1 MTDTGDPRI
10 DLIRDLIRD
19 VPDFP
24 KPGILFKDIAP
35 LLESGDGLRA
45 SVDLMCER
53 WSGSGVEVV
62 AGLESRGFPFG
73 AAVAYQLGV
82 GFAMLRK
89 PGKLPYE
96 KRGVDYALEYGTD
109 RIEMHVDSVKAGQ
122 KVLLVDDLLA
132 TGGTAGAAVALL
144 REAGA
149 DLVGVAFVVE
159 LAFLGGAA
167 KVDAPMQALL
177 TY

>member
-1 MTDTGDPRI
+1 MSDRLDI
-10 DLIRDLIRD
+10 IRACIRD

-24 KPGILFKDIAP
+24 KPGIVFKDIAP
-35 LLESGDGLRA
+35 LLESPAGLKA
-45 SVDLMCER
+45 SISLLTER
-53 WSGSGVEVV
+53 WSDSGVDVV

-73 AAVAYQLGV
+73 TAVAYELGV

-109 RIEMHVDSVKAGQ
+109 RIEMHVDSIKSGQ

-132 TGGTAGAAVALL
+132 TGGTACAAVQLL
-144 REAGA
+144 REAGGHV
-149 DLVGVAFVVE
+149 VGCAFVVE
-159 LAFLGGAA
+159 LSFLNGAA
-167 KVDAPMQALL
+167 RIDAPQHSLIS
-177 TY
+177 Y